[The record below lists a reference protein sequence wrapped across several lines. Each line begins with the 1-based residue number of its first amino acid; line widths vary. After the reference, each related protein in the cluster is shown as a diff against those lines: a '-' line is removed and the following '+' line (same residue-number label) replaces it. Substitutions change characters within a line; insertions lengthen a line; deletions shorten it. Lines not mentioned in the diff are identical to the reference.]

1 MRAARGLAGQHRP
14 EVGDQLARDDAL
26 LDRRR
31 QLAAVAGLRPLV
43 AEERAGDDRR
53 DRRLRLARAVG
64 AEHVEVQARAQI
76 ADVDDRLG
84 ARRHAAD
91 DVAGQRVGPVA
102 GLPAELVGQ
111 RLRDLGA
118 RIGAHARPVARGG
131 QAARRPR
138 AVQPAAHDP
147 GRLASSRASAREATA
162 ATAPVRSAVT
172 ERASSSATGA
182 LVVASLSTTTPIT
195 VGRPCRGCR
204 GRTRST

>member
-1 MRAARGLAGQHRP
+1 MARPVESKRVTAPACGRPAASPASTAPRS
-14 EVGDQLARDDAL
+14 VTSVARDDAL

-64 AEHVEVQARAQI
+64 AEHVQVKARAQV

-91 DVAGQRVGPVA
+91 DVAGQRGGPVA

-111 RLRDLGA
+111 RLRDVGA
-118 RIGAHARPVARGG
+118 RIGADARPVPRGG

-138 AVQPAAHDP
+138 AVQPAADD
-147 GRLASSRASAREATA
+147 SRRRAHRRARARARPPPPPRRCA
-162 ATAPVRSAVT
+162 AR
-172 ERASSSATGA
+172 
-182 LVVASLSTTTPIT
+182 
-195 VGRPCRGCR
+195 
-204 GRTRST
+204 